1 MDLVSRVFQGRRDTS
16 IGRRHL
22 TSVGWRRNPEDSL
35 QNKISDQ
42 APQEIRRKILPAKT
56 APQQRC
62 AKRCRSDLGQP
73 CRLPSLQEFKSTG
86 NSRREPRDGEHPLW
100 SWKQQEPEH
109 AIGALTP
116 IQANIG
122 VIGPPPIVLV
132 WDLMLKHIIGFIIL

>member
-100 SWKQQEPEH
+100 SWKQHEPEH
-109 AIGALTP
+109 DPKHNVGNAAARLTP
-116 IQANIG
+116 PSGKVLAPIG
-122 VIGPPPIVLV
+122 IGETRSS
-132 WDLMLKHIIGFIIL
+132 GSNT